1 MPVDNQY
8 PTPVIIDVT
17 QPSTAPPVAPPPQDP
32 SPGPSFIAK
41 VWAFIRKYLIAPVP
55 VLVLVI
61 TAALLVALG
70 VKNVQIGGLIGKL
83 LGKKVSEKAID
94 VANSIPDGRL
104 MVDGS
109 LIPLGQP
116 DSQGI
121 TQAKVVP
128 IEKPGFFSDPKT
140 IKVTPPGATKP
151 IEVAV
156 PDGVKA
162 KDIEQ
167 VVVVNHK
174 VTHVTVKND
183 SAVKAQDVDELLA
196 KYGK

>member
-1 MPVDNQY
+1 MGNEY

-17 QPSTAPPVAPPPQDP
+17 QPSTPPSPPKNPDPPDP
-32 SPGPSFIAK
+32 SLLAK
-41 VWAFIRKYLIAPVP
+41 LWAFVRKYLIAPIP
-55 VLVLVI
+55 VLLLVI
-61 TAALLVALG
+61 GAALLIAMG

-83 LGKKVSEKAID
+83 LGKKVTEKAID
-94 VANSIPDGRL
+94 VANSIPPGRVL
-104 MVDGS
+104 EDGS
-109 LIPLGQP
+109 LIPIGEP
-116 DSQGI
+116 DSKGI
-121 TQAKVVP
+121 TQAKVVA
-128 IEKPGFFSDPKT
+128 IEKPGIFSDPKT

-151 IEVAV
+151 IEVVV

-162 KDIEQ
+162 KDVEQ

-183 SAVKAQDVDELLA
+183 SAVKAKDVDDLLA